1 MVNRNYNGGWVR
13 GRAFAMIRVK
23 ARCVEKSKPYL
34 HLIVSGMVSGAL
46 YLSLY
51 LYERE
56 IMAAFTRTDG
66 WFPVLPVL
74 AAFVFSF
81 AHGAFTGYF
90 WDVLGI
96 KARRKK

>member
-1 MVNRNYNGGWVR
+1 
-13 GRAFAMIRVK
+13 MIRVK
-23 ARCVEKSKPYL
+23 VRRMKKSKPYL
-34 HLIVSGMVSGAL
+34 QLIASGIVSGAL
-46 YLSLY
+46 YLLLY

-74 AAFVFSF
+74 AALVFSF

-90 WDVLGI
+90 WEVLGI

>member
-1 MVNRNYNGGWVR
+1 M
-13 GRAFAMIRVK
+13 K
-23 ARCVEKSKPYL
+23 KSKPYL
-34 HLIVSGMVSGAL
+34 QLIASGIVSCAL
-46 YLSLY
+46 YLLLY

-74 AAFVFSF
+74 AALVFSF

-90 WDVLGI
+90 WEVLGI
-96 KARRKK
+96 KARRNQQEAVSK